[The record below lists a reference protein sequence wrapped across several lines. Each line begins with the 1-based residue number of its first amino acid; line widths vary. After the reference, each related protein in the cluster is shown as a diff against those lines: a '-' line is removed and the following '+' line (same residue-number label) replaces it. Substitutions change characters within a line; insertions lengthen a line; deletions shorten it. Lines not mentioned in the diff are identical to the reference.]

1 MHVTIYLVLCGL
13 VVAVQRGDIDITRG
27 EVGLGVP
34 VISEERAMN
43 VEGSEREQQCR
54 QPSRVFP
61 GLLSR
66 ETGLVMK

>member
-34 VISEERAMN
+34 VISEERAVN
-43 VEGSEREQQCR
+43 VEGSERE